1 MQELCNRARFSVF
14 PPTPSTD
21 SRTYRPTIAD
31 AVHTLRKKK
40 EQAFLRMDCE
50 TTRTRR
56 GTTTSSRDCT
66 SPGDAFSA
74 EIRGFEE
81 NPRRRW
87 GGVLCSSAQG
97 RGESWPAQAL
107 CTRVG
112 HAPRDDVVKIR
123 CRILGRWFSC
133 GFRNFVTV

>member
-1 MQELCNRARFSVF
+1 VQDSLFSRLLL
-14 PPTPSTD
+14 PLTPQAHDRRRRSH
-21 SRTYRPTIAD
+21 AK
-31 AVHTLRKKK
+31 KKK
-40 EQAFLRMDCE
+40 EQAFLRIDCE
-50 TTRTRR
+50 TTRTGR